1 MTSKWDFIPEGRK
14 LLSPTKLLE
23 NKIGRNF
30 TGRVK
35 TRGQRT
41 GEERGRIKSFYP

>member
-35 TRGQRT
+35 KT
-41 GEERGRIKSFYP
+41 GGESMGIKSFYP